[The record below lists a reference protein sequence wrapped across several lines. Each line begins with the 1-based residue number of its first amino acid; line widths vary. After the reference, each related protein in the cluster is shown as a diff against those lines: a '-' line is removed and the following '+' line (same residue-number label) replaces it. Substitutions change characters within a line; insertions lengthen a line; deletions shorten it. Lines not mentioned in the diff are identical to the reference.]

1 MKIIVDKREYDH
13 KTYLRVQVPDNV
25 EYKFISYLR
34 TKKPQ
39 IDDDFYL
46 FEYVEDS
53 LIPIIEFLEKL
64 TNRFDFK
71 IVLDNSVLAEIENYN
86 KERESFKKFSQ
97 EAFKIRNND
106 FNDTLELMSYFEN
119 FESVVND
126 KLTRKLYPLQFLS
139 AFHMAYCVNTMN
151 FSVPG
156 SGKTSTVYAAYTYL
170 KAQGF
175 VDKLFVVGPLSSFQ
189 AWEQEYYNCF
199 GKKVV
204 SNRFSGQNQDKET
217 KRAFLY
223 DENPAELNLI
233 YYQGVESI
241 SKDIMAFLNKHNTML
256 VVDEAHRI
264 KNTDGKWGKNIT
276 RISQAAKSRVALTGT
291 PIPNGYEDIYN
302 ITKFIYPFKF
312 KSILK
317 FHYSQL
323 QELSKNPLNKDDIL
337 RLKGNLSPFFMRIRK
352 EDLDN
357 MPVVN
362 ENEVLIE
369 MGEIQDEIYS
379 YVLNLTENLRA
390 ASSSNEETDFLLR
403 AMIIRLRQAATN
415 PFLLS
420 LSLEKSLIEDYAS
433 NISNTVYD
441 IQKLNDVDDKIFGFD
456 FRKRVSEYYENEIPF
471 KIAYCI
477 NRVEEVIKSSKTPK
491 VLIWTVFTENAL
503 YLTKKL
509 NHIGIKTDLLIGSVD
524 TERREDIVREFN
536 QISSPLKVVVA
547 NPFTVGES
555 VSLHH
560 GCNYAI
566 YLERDYNCSNFI
578 QSKDRIHRVGSKF
591 PNVFYEYLSSSF
603 TIDEEISKK
612 LVLKAERMS
621 DLIDDEIPFF
631 KLLEEEGEEALLIKA
646 ALEIYQKKPHKN
658 DN

>member
-1 MKIIVDKREYDH
+1 MKISVDKREYDH
-13 KTYLRVQVPDNV
+13 KTYLRVEVPDNV

-34 TKKPQ
+34 TRKPQ
-39 IDDDFYL
+39 IDNNYYL

-64 TNRFDFK
+64 TKRFDFK
-71 IVLDNSVLAEIENYN
+71 IVLHKSILAEIENYN
-86 KERESFKKFSQ
+86 KEKESFKRFSQ

-106 FNDTLELMSYFEN
+106 FNDTLELKSYFDN

-126 KLTRKLYPLQFLS
+126 KLSRKLYPLQFLS
-139 AFHMAYCVNTMN
+139 AFHMAYGVNTMN

-170 KAQGF
+170 KSQGI
-175 VDKLFVVGPLSSFQ
+175 VDKLFVIGPLSSFQ
-189 AWEQEYYNCF
+189 AWEQEYFNCF
-199 GKKVV
+199 GEKVV

-241 SKDIMAFLNKHNTML
+241 SKDIMAFLHKHKTML

-276 RISQAAKSRVALTGT
+276 KISQAAKSRVALTGT

-302 ITKFIYPFKF
+302 ITKFIYPYKY
-312 KSILK
+312 KSILN

-323 QELSKNPLNKDDIL
+323 QELSKNPLNKEDVL
-337 RLKGNLSPFFMRIRK
+337 RLKANISPFFMRIRK
-352 EDLDN
+352 EDLVD
-357 MPVVN
+357 MPIVK

-369 MGEIQDEIYS
+369 MGNVQEDIYS
-379 YVLNLTENLRA
+379 YILNLTDNLRS
-390 ASSSNEETDFLLR
+390 ASSSNEETEFLLR
-403 AMIIRLRQAATN
+403 AMVIRLRQAATN
-415 PFLLS
+415 PYLLS
-420 LSLEKSLIEDYAS
+420 LSLEKSLIEDYY
-433 NISNTVYD
+433 SNTSITEYV
-441 IQKLNDVDDKIFGFD
+441 QKLNDIDDEIFGFD
-456 FRKRVSEYYENEIPF
+456 FRRRVSEYYDNEVPI
-471 KIAYCI
+471 KISYCI
-477 NRVEEVIKSSKTPK
+477 NRVQEIITSKETPK
-491 VLIWTVFTENAL
+491 VLIWTIFTENAFF
-503 YLTKKL
+503 LTEQL
-509 NHIGIKTDLLIGSVD
+509 NRIGIKTDLLIGSVD
-524 TERREDIVREFN
+524 TERREQIVKEFN
-536 QISSPLKVVVA
+536 KRNSQLKVVVA

-560 GCNYAI
+560 DCNYAI

-578 QSKDRIHRVGSKF
+578 QSKDRIHRVGSPF
-591 PNVFYEYLSSSF
+591 QNVFYEYLSCSY

-612 LVLKAERMS
+612 LALKVERMS

-631 KLLEEEGEEALLIKA
+631 KLLEEEGEEAQLIKSSI
-646 ALEIYQKKPHKN
+646 EIYQNRP
-658 DN
+658 